1 MAAGLAG
8 AALLRIVVGPPYPV
22 NVPARFASATV
33 DYMPGIGVLDLN
45 LSALNPSVR
54 SVLRPPRRM
63 CVFIG
68 VSADTGEPR
77 LLELAAGLSPGL
89 LRLGG
94 SGVLLLLYTPARKLC
109 CVIRCP
115 N

>member
-8 AALLRIVVGPPYPV
+8 AALLQIIVGPPYPV

-54 SVLRPPRRM
+54 SVRRVE
-63 CVFIG
+63 CVF
-68 VSADTGEPR
+68 
-77 LLELAAGLSPGL
+77 LLVWRRIQVNRGYWS
-89 LRLGG
+89 
-94 SGVLLLLYTPARKLC
+94 
-109 CVIRCP
+109 
-115 N
+115 